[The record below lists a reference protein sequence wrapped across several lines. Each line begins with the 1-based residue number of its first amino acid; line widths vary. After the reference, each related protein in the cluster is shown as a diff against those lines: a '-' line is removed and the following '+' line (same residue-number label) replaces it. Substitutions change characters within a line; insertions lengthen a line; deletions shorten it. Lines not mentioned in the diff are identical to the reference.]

1 MSFWSCFQH
10 DCYIHCPPGLPWLH
24 IFSSLYIFSEETHC
38 GPCERQES
46 GGENSSGFQNIRAG
60 QSRCNSENTV
70 FCFPSSAAS
79 TRKSQIHKE
88 PRKRWLHRFLVALNC
103 LSLLPHFWICLYL
116 HNAAWSMIWR
126 CGINE
131 SCLELRVSCVF
142 YVCLI
147 SRTRC
152 ESEQWACGICSVLS
166 GCPPTADRHQ
176 RWPGCCRHT
185 GSQTGTSSSK
195 RQRNKTLH
203 SSPAVFVGQNNVKI
217 SSSCI

>member
-1 MSFWSCFQH
+1 MAPHFLIPLHLQWGNPLWPLWEAGEWRGEQQW
-10 DCYIHCPPGLPWLH
+10 PPEHQGGAEPLQQREHSLLFPVLCS
-24 IFSSLYIFSEETHC
+24 IYKKKPNSQRAKKKMTTQVFSGT
-38 GPCERQES
+38 PT
-46 GGENSSGFQNIRAG
+46 QN
-60 QSRCNSENTV
+60 T
-70 FCFPSSAAS
+70 
-79 TRKSQIHKE
+79 KS
-88 PRKRWLHRFLVALNC
+88 LNC

-126 CGINE
+126 CGTNE